1 MDPATGAAV
10 NACEISS
17 SIEAGGRVLTVVG
30 DVDLGA
36 SEKLQAEI
44 VGAVEDREPG
54 AQLRL
59 DLAGVG
65 FLDSAGLRALLRGSD
80 AASAAEVRLAFVLSP
95 AVSRVLEMT
104 RIGPEVFGIA
114 APDWGSAAS

>member
-1 MDPATGAAV
+1 MDPTTGAAV

-17 SIEAGGRVLTVVG
+17 ANRAGGRVLTVIG

-36 SEKLQAEI
+36 SRKLEAAIADAAE
-44 VGAVEDREPG
+44 ALDPG
-54 AQLRL
+54 SELLL
-59 DLAGVG
+59 DLAAVG

-95 AVSRVLEMT
+95 AVARVLEMA
-104 RIGPEVFGIA
+104 RMGPEVFGLDARDWGA
-114 APDWGSAAS
+114 APS